1 MDSVSNVNAANVRDF
16 IAKEVADWN
25 DEVIGVARF
34 KAFSGQKCDWEPTF
48 LFWKHLIIKI
58 ATHFRIL
65 LIRPSQVKNDWFNR
79 GGLTPLCID
88 NVLSLMYNE
97 GDITRTVDLPDPTSG
112 RFSQLVRRVSNLITR
127 PATPDIMAEQCVI
140 VTALLKDKA
149 AEVVKH
155 LSETH
160 WNSSCV
166 VTMKKFQ
173 DVCGGPDE
181 ASVILRYLSGCRTA
195 QYLSVNKKEFVEGVK
210 VSLSA
215 GALSSISNLDYDVL
229 HLIWTTEKLQ
239 QQLDVTDRRYEL
251 LRKSAF
257 ASLHSGNKK
266 MALNHAREMKLV
278 TQSREKCSSLLS
290 RVEEVLGIIADAES
304 TKKVAEA
311 MQIGARA
318 IKENK
323 ISVEDVDLCL
333 RDIQESIDSQ
343 KEVEKALEQTPL
355 YADIEDEDIEEEFKI
370 LELTVG
376 NEAQVPAPEKTISSV
391 ERKTALEDTEF
402 ISDAFS
408 NLKLSD
414 GPAGNSGITQAV
426 THGDKITKK
435 LEMEAV

>member
-1 MDSVSNVNAANVRDF
+1 MKMDSTSVREF
-16 IAKEVADWN
+16 IAKEFGDW
-25 DEVIGVARF
+25 DDDVIYVARF
-34 KAFSGQKCDWEPTF
+34 KAFSGQRCDWEPTF

-65 LIRPSQVKNDWFNR
+65 LITPSQVKNEWFNR
-79 GGLTPLCID
+79 GGLTPLCLD
-88 NVLSLMYNE
+88 DVLSLMYDE
-97 GDITRTVDLPDPTSG
+97 GDITRTLDLADPTRG
-112 RFSQLVRRVSNLITR
+112 RFSQLVRTLTNLITR
-127 PATPDIMAEQCVI
+127 PPTPDIMAEQCVI
-140 VTALLKDKA
+140 VTTMLKDKA

-155 LSETH
+155 LSESH

-173 DVCGGPDE
+173 DICGGPDE
-181 ASVILRYLSGCRTA
+181 ASVILRYLSGSRTA
-195 QYLSVNKKEFVEGVK
+195 QYLSVNEKEFVQGVK
-210 VSLSA
+210 VSLSV
-215 GALSSISNLDYDVL
+215 GALCSISNLDYDVL

-251 LRKSAF
+251 LRKSAL

-266 MALNHAREMKLV
+266 LARNYAREMLLATK
-278 TQSREKCSSLLS
+278 SREKCSSLLS

-323 ISVEDVDLCL
+323 ISVEDVYLCL
-333 RDIQESIDSQ
+333 RDIQESIDSH
-343 KEVEKALEQTPL
+343 KEVENTLEQTPS
-355 YADIEDEDIEEEFKI
+355 YVDIDDEDIEEEFEK
-370 LELTVG
+370 LELGVEK
-376 NEAQVPAPEKTISSV
+376 EAQVPAAEKTTS
-391 ERKTALEDTEF
+391 AEF

-414 GPAGNSGITQAV
+414 RPAVEPEVTQV
-426 THGDKITKK
+426 VSEGGKLTKK